1 MQVPKKHGNEIIWHN
16 VKWEKYELYTLKEN
30 EVRPSQMANVEGWAL
45 AFFPL
50 VFVFIL
56 QWFAWK
62 PEKLL
67 CSWVKPLQKNK
78 MSQKI
83 KC

>member
-1 MQVPKKHGNEIIWHN
+1 LGN
-16 VKWEKYELYTLKEN
+16 KRSEKYELYTLKEN

-50 VFVFIL
+50 AFVFIL

-67 CSWVKPLQKNK
+67 CSWVKPLQKN
-78 MSQKI
+78 
-83 KC
+83 